1 MEFILKNHHKYNFT
15 TIYNS
20 FAQDKTLSLEAKGL
34 ALYLFS
40 MPSNW
45 CINPTQLRFELQI
58 GKDKI
63 TKLINELIEKGYMF
77 KHQKDIVF
85 SKRGELRNIYYFSD
99 DKEILKETTEIFRNS
114 NVQPQLP
121 MSETPYTEIS
131 YTENLSH
138 INKDVIQEENN
149 KKETVLTSN
158 ISIRTFLKGIL
169 DEVTIV
175 NLLSAKPNLTIEEF
189 KKLYE
194 MANLEFKNG
203 YCNSVNACLVR
214 AVSGKWNFK
223 YKTPTSTDSSEEEL
237 KTHRV
242 LKGKLNYYI
251 DYFQI
256 GSCSKNEI
264 LGKFL
269 NECQKYDENLV
280 NSYYKKLKE
289 KLES

>member
-58 GKDKI
+58 GKDKV

-114 NVQPQLP
+114 ITQPQLP
-121 MSETPYTEIS
+121 MSNIPYTENPP
-131 YTENLSH
+131 Y
-138 INKDVIQEENN
+138 INKDIIQEENN
-149 KKETVLTSN
+149 KKKTILTSN
-158 ISIRTFLKGIL
+158 ISIRTFLKEIL

-175 NLLSAKPNLTIEEF
+175 NLLSAKPDLTIEEF

-203 YCNSVNACLVR
+203 YCNSINACLVR

-223 YKTPTSTDSSEEEL
+223 HKASSINFNEKEL
-237 KTHRV
+237 KVHRV

-256 GSCSKNEI
+256 SSYSKNEI
-264 LGKFL
+264 LSKFL

-280 NSYYKKLKE
+280 NSYYIQLKE
-289 KLES
+289 KLESN